1 MKDKKRGTYR
11 IYNIQFQCDFPL
23 PELLQVTTRDDDCA
37 ISVHLL
43 APVQFDS
50 RGFEMAFEWP
60 NHEGI
65 VVCWC
70 ERRDD
75 DYLFVFPGHAKFL
88 LTMDGEISC
97 ILHVDSDMQMLRHL
111 LLNQIIPRYLATR
124 GYLVLH
130 ASAVVL
136 ENGYTVAFLGNSGFG
151 KSTLASSFHR
161 NGAQLIDD
169 DSILLEPCETGVTAI
184 GGYPGIRLFP
194 DSVNAVFNDGAGF
207 THYSPYTDKQQL
219 LLQTDSANGLSV
231 SGELDALFLLFDP
244 SHEDL
249 RDEVFIEPVSGSAAM
264 MAAIHSAFSLDP
276 SDRRIITR
284 NFYDI
289 GQIISDRLNV
299 FSLHYPREHDRL
311 HEVRKVVSD
320 WVASA
325 IK

>member
-1 MKDKKRGTYR
+1 MKDKQRGTYR
-11 IYNIQFQCDFPL
+11 IYNIQFKCDFPL
-23 PELLQVTTRDDDCA
+23 PELLQVTIPDDDCA
-37 ISVHLL
+37 ISVRLL

-60 NHEGI
+60 NYEGI

-88 LTMDGEISC
+88 LTMNGEISC

-161 NGAQLIDD
+161 NGAKLIDD
-169 DSILLEPCETGVTAI
+169 DSILLEPCGTGVTAI

-194 DSVNAVFNDGAGF
+194 DSVKAVFNDGVGF

-231 SGELDALFLLFDP
+231 SGGLDALFLLFDP
-244 SHEDL
+244 SHEDF
-249 RDEVFIEPVSGSAAM
+249 RDEIFIEPVSGSTAM

-311 HEVRKVVSD
+311 HEVRKAVSD
-320 WVASA
+320 WVTSA
-325 IK
+325 RK